1 MSYPRHPKG
10 EQICRM
16 LMEMRPNKEIAS
28 TLRVRLEEVRNQAD
42 RLGFLR
48 IGLTRQER
56 LWLAE
61 KRGIDPKLAP

>member
-1 MSYPRHPKG
+1 
-10 EQICRM
+10 
-16 LMEMRPNKEIAS
+16 MEMRPNKEIAS